1 MEMIAA
7 ARTARMRLS
16 ELRFV
21 GDILFAA
28 QYGAM
33 ELIYASEGLERSL
46 WDG

>member
-7 ARTARMRLS
+7 ARIARMRLS

-21 GDILFAA
+21 GDIFFAA

-33 ELIYASEGLERSL
+33 MGVVQGMETMLKDEWG
-46 WDG
+46 